1 MHAFDVTVPPGR
13 QLAGVTAGGEA
24 VVVYPGEYL
33 VHVLRDKA
41 FPRRVAVLRFV
52 GADALGRDVHVAVDP
67 ALAGIDG
74 LEPQALVQRLS
85 VVTPVA

>member
-1 MHAFDVTVPPGR
+1 
-13 QLAGVTAGGEA
+13 
-24 VVVYPGEYL
+24 
-33 VHVLRDKA
+33 
-41 FPRRVAVLRFV
+41 VLRFV